1 MKRSIFAV
9 LAALTLLGAAP
20 LFAQQQEHARQPYES
35 RTNPNA
41 GNITDQSGLTITGTV
56 VKSTDKQLTL
66 RTTDGIEH
74 IQLVPSTEK
83 PVGLTVGE
91 NVSVDYTRNDEGVMI
106 ARKIR
111 PEGMPQGA
119 KHGMKHHGSGLAGR

>member
-9 LAALTLLGAAP
+9 LAALALLGAAP
-20 LFAQQQEHARQPYES
+20 LVAQQQENGRQPYES

-41 GNITDQSGLTITGTV
+41 PNITDQSGLTITGTV

-66 RTTDGIEH
+66 RTIDGIEH
-74 IQLVPSTEK
+74 VQLVPSTEK
-83 PVGLTVGE
+83 PVDLTAGE
-91 NVSVDYTRNDEGVMI
+91 NVSVDYTRNDQGVMI

-111 PEGMPQGA
+111 PEGKAEGA
-119 KHGMKHHGSGLAGR
+119 KHGMKHRGSGSAGR